1 MIYQI
6 YLTGGGGVDNTL
18 NNKVEMLWILTET
31 LFALKLSF
39 VIVC

>member
-1 MIYQI
+1 M
-6 YLTGGGGVDNTL
+6 DNTL
-18 NNKVEMLWILTET
+18 NNKVEMLWILTEK